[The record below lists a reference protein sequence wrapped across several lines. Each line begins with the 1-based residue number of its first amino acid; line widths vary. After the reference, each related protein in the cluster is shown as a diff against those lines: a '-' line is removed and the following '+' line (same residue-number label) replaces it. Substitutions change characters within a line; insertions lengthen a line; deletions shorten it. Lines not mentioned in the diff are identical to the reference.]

1 MARKFGVIN
10 KMSEKFEDYSYII
23 NGVGG
28 IGKTTLVYEI
38 GKIVTGSNEGTF
50 IITCGGENKPKH
62 IPGAFGDVAP
72 DFKTFCAIVKELCDN
87 RAEYP
92 DTKFVA
98 IDSLDEFARIT
109 ESAVVAEWNA
119 QCDIS
124 ERAKSIAQAYKGYQ
138 KGETRACDLMIQQV
152 IKLQN
157 AGYSILEI
165 GHTKTKLK
173 EDIISKV
180 QFEQLTCNLDNK
192 YYNALKDKVNL
203 VAMCYW
209 ENVVENIEEK
219 KNAFTKKMDK
229 VGELTD
235 RKRVMV
241 FADDD
246 NAIDTKTHFEYI
258 TSKIELSAEGFI
270 KAVEDAIA
278 MKIAATEGKSAQKKS
293 TTKKSTKKPEVVET
307 YPDEEEEDDLMD
319 HLREVVENAK
329 IDNSEDVEDDAVPF
343 DIEDEAEDIDE
354 EDVVDD
360 DAVITLDDARLASIR
375 NAYKTADANAKA
387 KVKERLANYNN
398 KLSAKMK
405 TSDVKAI
412 EEILGLN
419 DEV

>member
-1 MARKFGVIN
+1 MARKCGQIN
-10 KMSEKFEDYSYII
+10 TMSEKFEDYSYII

-28 IGKTTLVYEI
+28 IGKTSLAHQI
-38 GKIVTGSNEGTF
+38 GKIITGSNEGTF

-62 IPGAFGDVAP
+62 IPGAFYDVAP

-87 RAEYP
+87 KAEYP

-98 IDSLDEFARIT
+98 IDSLDEYARIC
-109 ESAVVAEWNA
+109 ENFVVAEWNA
-119 QCDIS
+119 SCDIN
-124 ERAKSIAQAYKGYQ
+124 ERAKSIAQAYKGFQ
-138 KGETRACDLMIQQV
+138 KGESRACDLMIQQV
-152 IKLQN
+152 VKLQN

-173 EDIISKV
+173 EDVISKV

-258 TSKIELSAEGFI
+258 THKIDLSAEGFI
-270 KAVEDAIA
+270 KAVEEAIA
-278 MKIAATEGKSAQKKS
+278 MKLAETEGANPKK
-293 TTKKSTKKPEVVET
+293 TTKKKTTKKPEPDPVV
-307 YPDEEEEDDLMD
+307 EEEEI
-319 HLREVVENAK
+319 E
-329 IDNSEDVEDDAVPF
+329 EDVLDEGEIPTDEMPF
-343 DIEDEAEDIDE
+343 DE
-354 EDVVDD
+354 EDDVIEE
-360 DAVITLDDARLASIR
+360 DAVITLDTDRLTAIR
-375 NAYKTADANAKA
+375 TAYKDADAGTKA
-387 KVKERLANYNN
+387 KVKKHLADYGN
-398 KLSAKMK
+398 KLSAEMK
-405 TSDVKAI
+405 SSDVNAI
-412 EEILGLN
+412 EKILGLN
-419 DEV
+419 GEI

>member
-38 GKIVTGSNEGTF
+38 GKIITGSDEGTF

-87 RAEYP
+87 KAEYP

-98 IDSLDEFARIT
+98 IDSLDEYARLA
-109 ESAVVAEWNA
+109 ENFVVAEWNA
-119 QCDIS
+119 QCDIN
-124 ERAKSIAQAYKGYQ
+124 ERVKSVSQAYKGFQ
-138 KGETRACDLMIQQV
+138 KGESRACDLMIQQV

-165 GHTKTKLK
+165 GHTKTKMK
-173 EDIISKV
+173 EDVITKV

-258 TSKIELSAEGFI
+258 THKIDLSAEGFI
-270 KAVEDAIA
+270 KAVEEAIA
-278 MKIAATEGKSAQKKS
+278 MKIEATEGTTTTIKKS
-293 TTKKSTKKPEVVET
+293 TPKKTTKNPNPVVKE
-307 YPDEEEEDDLMD
+307 PEEDPEIEAMNTQI
-319 HLREVVENAK
+319 EVESD
-329 IDNSEDVEDDAVPF
+329 IDVPF
-343 DIEDEAEDIDE
+343 DLDEPDDIDTE
-354 EDVVDD
+354 PTP
-360 DAVITLDDARLASIR
+360 ITLGKDRLNAIR
-375 NAYKTADANAKA
+375 AAYKAATADVKA
-387 KVKERLANYNN
+387 QVKPY
-398 KLSAKMK
+398 LSAYGGKLAAEMMEL
-405 TSDVKAI
+405 DVKAI
-412 EEILGLN
+412 EKVLGI
-419 DEV
+419 

>member
-1 MARKFGVIN
+1 MARKFGTIN
-10 KMSEKFEDYSYII
+10 KMSEKFEDYSYIV

-38 GKIVTGSNEGTF
+38 GKLITGSDEGTF

-72 DFKTFCAIVKELCDN
+72 DFKTFVAIVKELCDN
-87 RAEYP
+87 KAEYP
-92 DTKFVA
+92 DTKFIA
-98 IDSLDEFARIT
+98 IDSLDEFARIC
-109 ESAVVAEWNA
+109 ENFVVAEWNA
-119 QCDIS
+119 TCDIN

-138 KGETRACDLMIQQV
+138 KGENRACDLMIQQV
-152 IKLQN
+152 MKLQN

-173 EDIISKV
+173 EDLLTKV

-258 TSKIELSAEGFI
+258 THKIDLSAEGFI
-270 KAVEDAIA
+270 KAVEEAIA
-278 MKIAATEGKSAQKKS
+278 MKLGTADEKTEKKI
-293 TTKKSTKKPEVVET
+293 TKKKPTKKSEPVEE
-307 YPDEEEEDDLMD
+307 PIEEPVEDETAIVDEAPFDVEED
-319 HLREVVENAK
+319 
-329 IDNSEDVEDDAVPF
+329 IFDD
-343 DIEDEAEDIDE
+343 
-354 EDVVDD
+354 EDVVTPV
-360 DAVITLDDARLASIR
+360 DADVLAAIR
-375 NAYKTADANAKA
+375 SAFKEADADTKA
-387 KVKERLANYNN
+387 EVKTVLANYGG
-398 KLSAKMK
+398 KLATEMK
-405 TSDVKAI
+405 PSDVKKI
-412 EEILGLN
+412 QKILKI
-419 DEV
+419 

>member
-38 GKIVTGSNEGTF
+38 GKIVTGSDEGTF

-72 DFKTFCAIVKELCDN
+72 DFKTFVAIVKELCDN
-87 RAEYP
+87 KAEYP
-92 DTKFVA
+92 NTRFVA
-98 IDSLDEFARIT
+98 IDSLDEYARIV
-109 ESAVVAEWNA
+109 ENFVVAEWNA
-119 QCDIS
+119 TCDIN

-138 KGETRACDLMIQQV
+138 KGENRACDLMIQQV
-152 IKLQN
+152 MKLQN

-173 EDIISKV
+173 EDVLTKV

-209 ENVVENIEEK
+209 ENLVENIEEK

-229 VGELTD
+229 VGELAD

-258 TSKIELSAEGFI
+258 THKIDLSAEGFI
-270 KAVEDAIA
+270 KAVEEAIA
-278 MKIAATEGKSAQKKS
+278 MKLGTTEDKVEKK
-293 TTKKSTKKPEVVET
+293 TTKKKTTKKPEPEPVE
-307 YPDEEEEDDLMD
+307 DEMEIVEDVADEVEDTVDIFEEDAM
-319 HLREVVENAK
+319 
-329 IDNSEDVEDDAVPF
+329 
-343 DIEDEAEDIDE
+343 
-354 EDVVDD
+354 
-360 DAVITLDDARLASIR
+360 ITLDADRLSAIR
-375 NAYKTADANAKA
+375 SAFKGADADTKA
-387 KVKERLANYNN
+387 EVKKHLVDYGN
-398 KLSAKMK
+398 KLSDTMK
-405 TSDVKAI
+405 SSDVDAI
-412 EEILGLN
+412 ENILGIN

>member
-1 MARKFGVIN
+1 MSRKFGKIN
-10 KMSEKFEDYSYII
+10 KMSERFEDYSYII

-28 IGKTTLVYEI
+28 IGKTSLVYQI
-38 GKIVTGSNEGTF
+38 GKIITGSDEGTF

-72 DFKTFCAIVKELCDN
+72 DFKTFMAIVKELCDN
-87 RAEYP
+87 KAEYP

-109 ESAVVAEWNA
+109 ENFVVAEYNA
-119 QCDIS
+119 SVDIN
-124 ERAKSIAQAYKGYQ
+124 ERVRSISQAYKGFQ
-138 KGETRACDLMIQQV
+138 KGESRACDLMIQQV
-152 IKLQN
+152 IKLQS

-258 TSKIELSAEGFI
+258 THKIELSAEGFI
-270 KAVEDAIA
+270 KAVEEAIA
-278 MKIAATEGKSAQKKS
+278 MKLGATEDKPKK
-293 TTKKSTKKPEVVET
+293 TTKKKAAKAEESVVEEEMEEVVE
-307 YPDEEEEDDLMD
+307 DI
-319 HLREVVENAK
+319 V
-329 IDNSEDVEDDAVPF
+329 EDVMEDIVE
-343 DIEDEAEDIDE
+343 DIYEDELDGSDEDITP
-354 EDVVDD
+354 VDK
-360 DAVITLDDARLASIR
+360 AALSAIR
-375 NAYKTADANAKA
+375 AAFKEANADTKA
-387 KVKERLANYNN
+387 QVKTVLADYGNKLANE
-398 KLSAKMK
+398 MRP
-405 TSDVKAI
+405 SDVRKI
-412 EEILGLN
+412 MEIL
-419 DEV
+419 DI

>member
-38 GKIVTGSNEGTF
+38 GKIVTGSDEGTF

-87 RAEYP
+87 KAEYP
-92 DTKFVA
+92 STKFIA
-98 IDSLDEFARIT
+98 IDSLDEYARIA
-109 ESAVVAEWNA
+109 ENFVVAEWNA
-119 QCDIS
+119 TCDIN

-138 KGETRACDLMIQQV
+138 KGENRACDLMIQQI

-173 EDIISKV
+173 EDILTKV

-258 TSKIELSAEGFI
+258 THKIDLSAQGFI
-270 KAVEDAIA
+270 NAVEEAIA
-278 MKIAATEGKSAQKKS
+278 MKVGVSETKTETKKPS
-293 TTKKSTKKPEVVET
+293 PKKSTKKTPVVEEN
-307 YPDEEEEDDLMD
+307 DEF
-319 HLREVVENAK
+319 
-329 IDNSEDVEDDAVPF
+329 DDAMEKLKDIVDNAEAIESGEASF
-343 DIEDEAEDIDE
+343 DVDEMDIFNEVAEDEM
-354 EDVVDD
+354 
-360 DAVITLDDARLASIR
+360 ITLDAERLTAIR
-375 NAYKTADANAKA
+375 NAFKGADPSAKA
-387 KVKERLANYNN
+387 KVKSHLAEYGG
-398 KLSAKMK
+398 KLTDTMK
-405 TSDVKAI
+405 SSDISAI
-412 EEILGLN
+412 EEALGLSE
-419 DEV
+419 EV

>member
-38 GKIVTGSNEGTF
+38 GKIVTGSDEGTF

-87 RAEYP
+87 KAEYP
-92 DTKFVA
+92 ATKFVA
-98 IDSLDEFARIT
+98 IDSLDEYARIC
-109 ESAVVAEWNA
+109 ENFVVAEWNA
-119 QCDIS
+119 TCDIN

-138 KGETRACDLMIQQV
+138 KGENRACDLMIQQI

-173 EDIISKV
+173 EDILTKV

-209 ENVVENIEEK
+209 ENIVENIEEK

-258 TSKIELSAEGFI
+258 THKIDLSAQGFI
-270 KAVEDAIA
+270 NAVEEAIA
-278 MKIAATEGKSAQKKS
+278 MKVGTTTEKTETKK
-293 TTKKSTKKPEVVET
+293 TTKKSTKKPQVVET
-307 YPDEEEEDDLMD
+307 YPDEEEDELTAKLKATLAQVKEKSTVEDT
-319 HLREVVENAK
+319 APF
-329 IDNSEDVEDDAVPF
+329 DVEEEIDDIFEEETVE
-343 DIEDEAEDIDE
+343 EDEM
-354 EDVVDD
+354 
-360 DAVITLDDARLASIR
+360 ITLDAARMSAIR
-375 NAYKTADANAKA
+375 ETFKSSSSDIKA
-387 KVKERLANYNN
+387 KVKAHLTAYGNRLVDTMS
-398 KLSAKMK
+398 KH
-405 TSDVKAI
+405 DVDAI
-412 EEILGLN
+412 ESVLGLS

>member
-1 MARKFGVIN
+1 MARKFGKIN

-28 IGKTTLVYEI
+28 IGKTTLVYDI
-38 GKIVTGSNEGTF
+38 GKIITGSDEGTF

-87 RAEYP
+87 KEEYP
-92 DTKFVA
+92 NTRFVA
-98 IDSLDEFARIT
+98 IDSLDEYARIT
-109 ESAVVAEWNA
+109 ENFVVSEWNS
-119 QCDIS
+119 QCDIN
-124 ERAKSIAQAYKGYQ
+124 ERAKSIAQAYKGFQ
-138 KGETRACDLMIQQV
+138 KGENRACDLMIQQI

-173 EDIISKV
+173 EDVITKI

-209 ENVVENIEEK
+209 ENLVENIEEK
-219 KNAFTKKMDK
+219 KNAFTKKMNK

-258 TSKIELSAEGFI
+258 TSKIDLSAEGFI
-270 KAVEDAIA
+270 KAVEEAIA
-278 MKIAATEGKSAQKKS
+278 IKLGTTEDKVDTKSS
-293 TTKKSTKKPEVVET
+293 TPKKSTKPTPAPTPISESDQEEDSEVADEDFDLF
-307 YPDEEEEDDLMD
+307 DEEETLQE
-319 HLREVVENAK
+319 EEAVVP
-329 IDNSEDVEDDAVPF
+329 IDKETLTEIRSNFKSTDADTKSQVKS
-343 DIEDEAEDIDE
+343 
-354 EDVVDD
+354 V
-360 DAVITLDDARLASIR
+360 LSNYNGKLASEMR
-375 NAYKTADANAKA
+375 PSE
-387 KVKERLANYNN
+387 VK
-398 KLSAKMK
+398 KIKK
-405 TSDVKAI
+405 
-412 EEILGLN
+412 ILGI
-419 DEV
+419 

>member
-1 MARKFGVIN
+1 MARKFGKIN

-38 GKIVTGSNEGTF
+38 GKLITGSDEGTF

-72 DFKTFCAIVKELCDN
+72 DFKTFKEIVKELCDN
-87 RAEYP
+87 KNEYP
-92 DTKFVA
+92 DTKFIA
-98 IDSLDEFARIT
+98 IDSLDEYARII
-109 ESAVVAEWNA
+109 ENAVVAEWNA

-138 KGETRACDLMIQQV
+138 KGENRACDLMIQQV
-152 IKLQN
+152 VKLQD
-157 AGYSILEI
+157 AGYSIIEI
-165 GHTKTKLK
+165 GHTKTKMK
-173 EDIISKV
+173 EDVITKV

-209 ENVVENIEEK
+209 ENIVENIEEK

-246 NAIDTKTHFEYI
+246 NAIDTKTHFEHI
-258 TSKIELSAEGFI
+258 THKIDLSAQGFI
-270 KAVEDAIA
+270 NAVEEAIA
-278 MKIAATEGKSAQKKS
+278 MKLAEGNKVEEVKTDKVKKER
-293 TTKKSTKKPEVVET
+293 KKPAPVI
-307 YPDEEEEDDLMD
+307 EEDDDFSAIAPDENEMPFDLD
-319 HLREVVENAK
+319 DDLDNPAPIKLDKARLDAIRAAFRTADTNAK
-329 IDNSEDVEDDAVPF
+329 QS
-343 DIEDEAEDIDE
+343 
-354 EDVVDD
+354 
-360 DAVITLDDARLASIR
+360 
-375 NAYKTADANAKA
+375 
-387 KVKERLANYNN
+387 VKKYLVNYDN
-398 KLSAKMK
+398 KLADEMLE
-405 TSDVKAI
+405 SDVLAI
-412 EEILGLN
+412 EKALGI
-419 DEV
+419 

>member
-1 MARKFGVIN
+1 MARKYGVIN

-38 GKIVTGSNEGTF
+38 GKIVTGSDEGTF

-87 RAEYP
+87 KAEYP
-92 DTKFVA
+92 DTKFIA
-98 IDSLDEFARIT
+98 IDSLDEYARIC
-109 ESAVVAEWNA
+109 ENFVVAEWNA
-119 QCDIS
+119 TCDVN

-138 KGETRACDLMIQQV
+138 KGENRACDLMIQQV

-173 EDIISKV
+173 EDVLTKV

-258 TSKIELSAEGFI
+258 THKIDLSAEGFI

-278 MKIAATEGKSAQKKS
+278 AKLGAEDKPKK
-293 TTKKSTKKPEVVET
+293 TTKKKTPKVEE
-307 YPDEEEEDDLMD
+307 PAVEEEEIASE
-319 HLREVVENAK
+319 EV
-329 IDNSEDVEDDAVPF
+329 IDEAPFEIEEDFAEDV
-343 DIEDEAEDIDE
+343 AEDSLIS
-354 EDVVDD
+354 
-360 DAVITLDDARLASIR
+360 LDDARLKAIR
-375 NAYKTADANAKA
+375 NAYKAADATDKE
-387 KVKERLANYNN
+387 KVQTYLANYGG
-398 KLSAKMK
+398 KLSAEMMA
-405 TSDVKAI
+405 SDVNAI
-412 EEILGLN
+412 EKILGLN
-419 DEV
+419 EAI

>member
-1 MARKFGVIN
+1 MARKFGKIN

-38 GKIVTGSNEGTF
+38 GKLIMGSDEGTF

-72 DFKTFCAIVKELCDN
+72 DFKTFKEIVKELCDN
-87 RAEYP
+87 KKEYP
-92 DTKFVA
+92 YTKFIA
-98 IDSLDEFARIT
+98 IDSLDEYARIV
-109 ESAVVAEWNA
+109 ENYVVAEWNA
-119 QCDIS
+119 QCDIN

-138 KGETRACDLMIQQV
+138 KGENRACDLMIQQIV
-152 IKLQN
+152 KLQD

-173 EDIISKV
+173 EDVITKV

-203 VAMCYW
+203 VGMCYW
-209 ENVVENIEEK
+209 ENIVENIEEK

-258 TSKIELSAEGFI
+258 SHKIDLSAEGFI
-270 KAVEDAIA
+270 KAVEEAIA
-278 MKIAATEGKSAQKKS
+278 IKLNGGENDENKEASSIKKEEPKPTPTPIIEEDEDLSSIA
-293 TTKKSTKKPEVVET
+293 PDDDDILDL
-307 YPDEEEEDDLMD
+307 DEEPIVEPIEVGEERLG
-319 HLREVVENAK
+319 K
-329 IDNSEDVEDDAVPF
+329 IR
-343 DIEDEAEDIDE
+343 
-354 EDVVDD
+354 
-360 DAVITLDDARLASIR
+360 T
-375 NAYKTADANAKA
+375 AYRAADAKTKAEAK
-387 KVKERLANYNN
+387 KYLANYGG
-398 KLSAKMK
+398 KLVNTMLE
-405 TSDVKAI
+405 TDVLAI
-412 EEILGLN
+412 EKALGI
-419 DEV
+419 